1 MKNNNV
7 LAVLLFIVI
16 ASVTLPFFN
25 FIADGQ
31 FYWGI
36 VPSFIFAILFYLQ
49 AEKTTQERNENLN
62 SSIEYQSVLENI
74 LKQNSID
81 SRNTI
86 NSLKE
91 ENLLSQKKNQETL
104 ELQTHEFNK
113 SMNLVTECFELTTSN
128 GIKANNEQIISL
140 QRELTNSINDLGK
153 QIVKSF
159 VSTNDK
165 LTDTIEM
172 SFGKQE
178 VTLSGIHENLILSTK
193 DLKEINIANQENINQ
208 IQEIFTNNIVLIK
221 ETIIDSNNSYKGS
234 LEKMTVMVE
243 SIETNHKVFVEKITE
258 SQENSRD
265 IIKQSFRY
273 FDISVE
279 TLSDKLNQVVEDF
292 NKTISNVIE
301 SFIENNED
309 TQKAYIENSREIL
322 EDLKN
327 LHKADE
333 QLITKLLLEND
344 KN

>member
-36 VPSFIFAILFYLQ
+36 APSFIFAILFYLQ

-113 SMNLVTECFELTTSN
+113 NMKLVTECFELTTSN

-140 QRELTNSINDLGK
+140 QRELTNSINELGK
-153 QIVKSF
+153 QIVQSF

-178 VTLSGIHENLILSTK
+178 ATLSGIHENLTLSTK
-193 DLKEINIANQENINQ
+193 DLKEINIANQENINH
-208 IQEIFTNNIVLIK
+208 IQEIFTTNIILIK
-221 ETIIDSNNSYKGS
+221 DTIVDNNNSYKGS
-234 LEKMTVMVE
+234 LEKMTSMVDNIKINHKIFVE
-243 SIETNHKVFVEKITE
+243 SIAT
-258 SQENSRD
+258 SQVDLQNTV
-265 IIKQSFRY
+265 KTSFRT
-273 FDISVE
+273 FDDAVKELPNTLE
-279 TLSDKLNQVVEDF
+279 TFVKDSQQIN
-292 NKTISNVIE
+292 SNFIE

-327 LHKADE
+327 LHRADE